1 MRLLWVSHTA
11 WDVPQRAHPFCRALA
26 DRHEV
31 HVAESLGGST
41 SVSDYLTR
49 HYLRGLRYARYRDG
63 RIVIHRIPRFSPAL
77 HVAPLRRL
85 NTRIFRR
92 YVERLVE
99 HHRIECVVGTFHL
112 PPIDGPRLIF
122 DSFDAN
128 AAYWRHLDRAKGYA
142 NEIALTEY
150 RYLQEADAVVAAS
163 SVLADKAR
171 ALIPRG
177 PVYHIPNGVDLRRF
191 DGLDRVAAR
200 MQLGIDGP
208 VIGSV
213 ANYDQASELDLVLD
227 AARIVADRGVVFLL
241 AGRGRALA
249 HAMARASHERI
260 RNVVFR
266 GFVPPEAAP
275 ALISSFDVGLCSYR
289 RTPMDDARTP
299 MRLLMYAAAGLPTVC
314 TDLDEVRRMGFANV
328 VRVNDDPEAIATGV
342 LAALD
347 MPRVRPPQIE
357 HYDLDR
363 LVARYEAVL
372 LGQALEPDDPPAL

>member
-1 MRLLWVSHTA
+1 M
-11 WDVPQRAHPFCRALA
+11 
-26 DRHEV
+26 
-31 HVAESLGGST
+31 
-41 SVSDYLTR
+41 
-49 HYLRGLRYARYRDG
+49 
-63 RIVIHRIPRFSPAL
+63 

-85 NTRIFRR
+85 NTRIFSR

-163 SVLADKAR
+163 SVLADKAC

-241 AGRGRALA
+241 AGRVGHSPMRWQGRVTNDP
-249 HAMARASHERI
+249 
-260 RNVVFR
+260 NVVFR
-266 GFVPPEAAP
+266 GFVPPRGGTGADLELRRRPVLIQADTDGRRPDADAP
-275 ALISSFDVGLCSYR
+275 PDVRGGWASDGLHRSGR
-289 RTPMDDARTP
+289 GPPD
-299 MRLLMYAAAGLPTVC
+299 GL
-314 TDLDEVRRMGFANV
+314 ANV
-328 VRVNDDPEAIATGV
+328 VRVNDDREHRGWRPRGARHAPSASAGDRDITISIASLRGTSKAPGPS
-342 LAALD
+342 ARTRRS
-347 MPRVRPPQIE
+347 PRLMNLQTAGR
-357 HYDLDR
+357 R
-363 LVARYEAVL
+363 SRR
-372 LGQALEPDDPPAL
+372 